1 MTENFESNIAECHK
15 LLDSIASMTGIATGT
30 TQNVVSECTA
40 LNTDNARLKA
50 EVQVLKRDNNRLKRW
65 IAKIN

>member
-1 MTENFESNIAECHK
+1 MIDTFETNIAECHR
-15 LLDSIASMTGIATGT
+15 LLDSIAAMTGRHVGT
-30 TQNVVSECTA
+30 TQSIVSEYTA

-50 EVQVLKRDNNRLKRW
+50 DVQVLKRDNNRLKRW

>member
-1 MTENFESNIAECHK
+1 MAENFDINIAECHK
-15 LLDSIASMTGIATGT
+15 LLDNIASMTGISVGT
-30 TQNVVSECTA
+30 TQSIVSEYTD

-50 EVQVLKRDNNRLKRW
+50 DVQVLKRDNNRLKRW

>member
-1 MTENFESNIAECHK
+1 MTENFESNVAECHK

-30 TQNVVSECTA
+30 TQSVVSEYTA

-50 EVQVLKRDNNRLKRW
+50 EVQVLKRDNNRLKQW

>member
-1 MTENFESNIAECHK
+1 MKENFESNIAECHK
-15 LLDSIASMTGIATGT
+15 LLDSIASMTGISVGT
-30 TQNVVSECTA
+30 TQSIVSDYTA

-50 EVQVLKRDNNRLKRW
+50 EVQVLKRDNNSLKQW

>member
-1 MTENFESNIAECHK
+1 MSNTFDTDIAECHK
-15 LLDSIASMTGIATGT
+15 LLDSIAAMTGISVGT
-30 TQNVVSECTA
+30 TQIIVSEYTA

>member
-1 MTENFESNIAECHK
+1 MSNTFDTDIAECHR
-15 LLDSIASMTGIATGT
+15 LLDSIATMTGRHVGT
-30 TQNVVSECTA
+30 TQSVVSEYTD
-40 LNTDNARLKA
+40 LNTDNARLKT

>member
-1 MTENFESNIAECHK
+1 MTENFESNIVECHK

-30 TQNVVSECTA
+30 TQSIVSEYTV

-50 EVQVLKRDNNRLKRW
+50 EKEILKRDNNRLKRW

>member
-1 MTENFESNIAECHK
+1 MTENFDINIAECHK
-15 LLDSIASMTGIATGT
+15 LLDSIASMTGISVGT
-30 TQNVVSECTA
+30 TQNVVSEYTA

-50 EVQVLKRDNNRLKRW
+50 EKEILKRDNNRLKRW

>member
-1 MTENFESNIAECHK
+1 MIENFESNVEKCHK

-30 TQNVVSECTA
+30 TQSIVSEYTA
-40 LNTDNARLKA
+40 LNTANARLKA
-50 EVQVLKRDNNRLKRW
+50 EKEILKRDNNRLKQW

>member
-1 MTENFESNIAECHK
+1 MTENFDTNIAECHR

-30 TQNVVSECTA
+30 TQSIVSEYTA
-40 LNTDNARLKA
+40 LNTDNSRLKA
-50 EVQVLKRDNNRLKRW
+50 EKEILKRDNNRLKRW

>member
-15 LLDSIASMTGIATGT
+15 LLDSIATMTGISVGT
-30 TQNVVSECTA
+30 TQSIVSEYTA
-40 LNTDNARLKA
+40 LNTANARLKA
-50 EVQVLKRDNNRLKRW
+50 EKEILKRDNNRLKQW